1 MKKSFLI
8 HAAFLC
14 LLTSC
19 NKSVDNSVADPPVD
33 TVDNRVKGPKGSLS
47 HIIFIDPLGDTTIFN
62 YLFDDKNYLL
72 REWYNHDSIEYKH
85 TRDEEKRVIKIAM
98 IAPWHIRTTNVYYNN
113 ANEIAY
119 VIDSVTRDT
128 SKEID
133 SLTFEY
139 TNGRVTRINTF
150 SLQTITYKTY
160 EYAGSNISKIRAF
173 YLDDGIYKERY
184 TEAYDYEYDDKINP
198 FFTPDD
204 IRFLDYGALSANNI
218 IQTTRFDFP
227 GNVATS
233 EFTYG
238 SDNKPISEIA
248 GTGGVVNQIMKS
260 LYFYY

>member
-1 MKKSFLI
+1 MKKNFLI

-19 NKSVDNSVADPPVD
+19 NKSVDNGVTNPPVD
-33 TVDNRVKGPKGSLS
+33 TKGPKGSLS

-62 YLFDDKNYLL
+62 YLFDDKNYLIK
-72 REWYNHDSIEYKH
+72 EWYNHDSIEYKYA
-85 TRDEEKRVIKIAM
+85 RDEEKRVIRVSM
-98 IAPWHIRTTNVYYNN
+98 IAPWQTRTTNVYYNN

-119 VIDSVTRDT
+119 VIDSVIRETW
-128 SKEID
+128 KEID
-133 SLTFEY
+133 SLSFEY
-139 TNGRVTRINTF
+139 TNGRITRINTF

-184 TEAYDYEYDDKINP
+184 AEDYDYEYDDKINP

-204 IRFLDYGALSANNI
+204 IRFLDYGALSANNV
-218 IQTTRFDFP
+218 IQTTRYDIP
-227 GNVATS
+227 GGDVASS

-260 LYFYY
+260 LYFYN